1 MVEIQNKEHI
11 SCEPRKQNYSDA
23 SYGEIEEQS
32 SNSDTL
38 SPYEGI
44 FCHYCGSKKCPCCLY
59 EVNYYY
65 NYGLSRRKI
74 TICTDCYS
82 EIYSNGRNITS
93 DIVTK
98 AFTRI
103 CETITASATFWNN
116 HRDRQR
122 VNYFVAVQNAFDMNP
137 EVRAYLGENCKID
150 KNLKGLW
157 SFTYAII
164 NGQDHGIKVLNKD
177 PDELLLGVDY
187 K

>member
-1 MVEIQNKEHI
+1 LVEIHNKGHI
-11 SCEPRKQNYSDA
+11 GYEPHKQNYSDA

-32 SNSDTL
+32 PNSDIL
-38 SPYEGI
+38 SPFERI
-44 FCHYCGSKKCPCCLY
+44 FCHYCDSKKCPCCLY
-59 EVNYYY
+59 EVNHYY
-65 NYGLSRRKI
+65 NYGLSRRKM

-93 DIVTK
+93 EI
-98 AFTRI
+98 A
-103 CETITASATFWNN
+103 ASATFWDN

-122 VNYFVAVQNAFDMNP
+122 VNYYIAVQNAFDKNP

-164 NGQDHGIKVLNKD
+164 NGQDHGIRVLDKD
-177 PDELLLGVDY
+177 PDNLLLGVDY